1 MMSVTPIITH
11 TYNNLAEAQGIATP
25 DPANLIVRYA
35 SIRDRTIEL
44 VAPLSIE
51 DCCVQSMPEA
61 SPVKWHLG
69 HTSWFFET
77 FVLEPYEVP
86 FKPFH
91 EPFRAMFSSYNG
103 CGVTHPDPKRGLF
116 TRPSLS
122 VIQDYRRNVDERML
136 RLLNLPDNEEMLCK
150 LAVLGLNH
158 EQQHQELILTDIK
171 HLFWQNPMRPCYQML
186 GMRPATSTTPLKWH
200 DFNGGIVEIG
210 HAGEEFC
217 YDNESPR
224 HREYLQPYQLAS
236 HLVTN
241 GDYLQFIEAGGYEN
255 PSLWLSEGWDWL
267 GTNEIGH
274 PLYWLQKGVEWQ
286 EFTLNGVSGLD
297 PKQPVIHVSFYEA
310 DAYARWAGARLP
322 TETEWEHAAS
332 QRKIDGN
339 FAENSHFHPVG
350 CDADGLAQLY
360 GDGWEWTQ
368 SSYSA
373 YPGYSPAKAN
383 ADGPV
388 SAVWDKAVGE
398 YNSRS
403 MVNQYVLR
411 GGSCVTPQ
419 DHIRPSFRN
428 FAPAN
433 TRWQFSGIR
442 LARDLPNA
450 VTAVDLKT

>member
-1 MMSVTPIITH
+1 MELPTPGD
-11 TYNNLAEAQGIATP
+11 L
-25 DPANLIVRYA
+25 LLKYA
-35 SIRDRTIEL
+35 SIRDRTMEL

-69 HTSWFFET
+69 HTAWFFET

-86 FKPFH
+86 FKPFY
-91 EPFRAMFSSYNG
+91 EPFRAMFSSYNASG
-103 CGVTHPDPKRGLF
+103 ETHPDPKRGLF

-136 RLLNLPDNEEMLCK
+136 RLLNLPAKDEMLCK

-158 EQQHQELILTDIK
+158 EQQHQELILTDLK
-171 HLFWQNPMRPCYQML
+171 HLLWQNPMRPCYQML
-186 GMRPATSTTPLKWH
+186 GMQSSTPPIPLKWH
-200 DFNGGIVEIG
+200 DFDGGILEIG
-210 HAGEEFC
+210 YAGNGFC

-224 HREYLQPYQLAS
+224 HKEYLQPYQLAS
-236 HLVTN
+236 RLVTN
-241 GDYLQFIEAGGYEN
+241 GDYLQFMEAGGYDDS
-255 PSLWLSEGWDWL
+255 SLWLSEGWDWL
-267 GTNEIGH
+267 KANQHSH
-274 PLYWLQKGVEWQ
+274 PLYWLRKGVEWQ
-286 EFTLNGVSGLD
+286 EFTLDGVSPLH
-297 PKQPVIHVSFYEA
+297 PNQPVIHVSYYEA

-322 TETEWEHAAS
+322 TEAEWEHAAS
-332 QRKIDGN
+332 RQQIDGN
-339 FAENSHFHPVG
+339 FAENGHFHPVG
-350 CDADGLAQLY
+350 CDAGGLAQLY

-368 SSYSA
+368 SSYFA

-411 GGSCVTPQ
+411 GGSCVTPLER
-419 DHIRPSFRN
+419 IRPSFRN
-428 FAPAN
+428 FFPAK
-433 TRWQFSGIR
+433 TQWQFSGIR
-442 LARDLPNA
+442 LARDLPNPF
-450 VTAVDLKT
+450 KTVE